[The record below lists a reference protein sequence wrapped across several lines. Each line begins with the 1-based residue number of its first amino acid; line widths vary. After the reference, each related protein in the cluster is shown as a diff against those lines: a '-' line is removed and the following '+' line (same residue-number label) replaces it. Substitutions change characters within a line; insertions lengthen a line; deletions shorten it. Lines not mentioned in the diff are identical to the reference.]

1 MMGTDLLLVRH
12 GQTDWNVEGRYQGQD
27 GPGLNAAGRAQAEAV
42 ARELAAA
49 RPEALFSSDLP
60 RALETA
66 QIIGRIV
73 GLPVQLEPRLR
84 EIHQGIWQGML
95 YSDIQRQYGE
105 ALRRFRED
113 PLHSP
118 PPGGETLARLK
129 ARIIAALDDIAAR
142 RPDSRVVV
150 VTHKLPIALL
160 RCMEADCPFD
170 RVWQMIPDNAQ
181 VITLRWPLERAAAA
195 KG

>member
-27 GPGLNAAGRAQAEAV
+27 GPGLNEAGRAQAEAV
-42 ARELAAA
+42 ARELAVA
-49 RPEALFSSDLP
+49 RPDALFSSDLP

-66 QIIGRIV
+66 QIIGRTV
-73 GLPVQLEPRLR
+73 GLSVQLEPRLR

-95 YSDIQRQYGE
+95 YSDIQQRYGE

-118 PPGGETLARLK
+118 PPGGETLAQLK
-129 ARIIAALDDIAAR
+129 ARITAALDDIAAR
-142 RPDSRVVV
+142 SPASRVIV

-160 RCMEADCPFD
+160 RCMEAGCPFD
-170 RVWQMIPDNAQ
+170 RVWQMIPGNAQ
-181 VITLRWPLERAAAA
+181 VITLHWPLERAAAA
-195 KG
+195 GQ